1 MRILVPLDGS
11 HFGEAILA
19 TVAKLA
25 RPLGATVELFSV
37 GRLDQAHQTPT
48 AYGPRYPIPAA
59 APSGTRL
66 NVPLLNEVLPP
77 MAESRGQALTRIEDA
92 LRDYLGSCAHE
103 MEGISTEIVVDV
115 ADDPAAVIIEHARRT
130 HVDLIAMATHG
141 RSGFSHLL
149 AGSVCEQ
156 VIRSGVAPVLVLRP

>member
-1 MRILVPLDGS
+1 VRILVPLDGS

-37 GRLDQAHQTPT
+37 GRLDQAHQTSV
-48 AYGPRYPIPAA
+48 ASGNREPIPAA

-77 MAESRGQALTRIEDA
+77 VAESRGQALSRIEA
-92 LRDYLGSCAHE
+92 ELRAYLHGCAHE
-103 MEGISTEIVVDV
+103 LEGVDTEITVDI
-115 ADDPAAVIIEHARRT
+115 ADDPAAVIIDHARHR

-141 RSGFSHLL
+141 RTGLSHLL
-149 AGSVCEQ
+149 AGSVCEH
-156 VIRSGVAPVLVLRP
+156 VIRSGVAPVVVLRP

>member
-1 MRILVPLDGS
+1 VRILVPLDGS

-37 GRLDQAHQTPT
+37 GRLDQAHQTST
-48 AYGPRYPIPAA
+48 ATGGRDTIPVA

-66 NVPLLNEVLPP
+66 NVPLLHEVLPP
-77 MAESRGQALTRIEDA
+77 TVESREQALSRIEA
-92 LRDYLGSCAHE
+92 HLRDYLQTCEHE
-103 MEGISTEIVVDV
+103 LEGIRTEITVDI
-115 ADDPAAVIIEHARRT
+115 ADDPATVIINHARRG

-141 RSGFSHLL
+141 RSGLSHLL

-156 VIRSGVAPVLVLRP
+156 VIRSGVAPVMVLRP